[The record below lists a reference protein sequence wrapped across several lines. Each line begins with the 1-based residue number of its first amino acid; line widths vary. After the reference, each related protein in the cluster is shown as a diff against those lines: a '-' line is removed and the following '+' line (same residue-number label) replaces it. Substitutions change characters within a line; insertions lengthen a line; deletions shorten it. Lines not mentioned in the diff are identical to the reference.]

1 MKPGAMGAM
10 GAMGAAVVV
19 LLCAASASAQVGKS
33 QGVVDVNTATE
44 QALMAMPHM
53 TAPIAK
59 ALVAARPFDSPVA
72 LNKFLLGQK
81 LTQEQVNAF
90 YGKAFVH
97 INLNTATAEEIML
110 IPGAGKRMAH
120 EFEEYRPW
128 RNWAQFQKEIG
139 KYVNEQEVA
148 RLAQYAFIPVNIN
161 TASDADIQTIPGVGA
176 RMLHEFKEY
185 RPWKS
190 MAQFD
195 KEIGKYVDAKEVRRL
210 ARYVVIQ

>member
-1 MKPGAMGAM
+1 MKSGLIRASYVGL
-10 GAMGAAVVV
+10 V
-19 LLCAASASAQVGKS
+19 LGLVLSATPVFAQVGKS

-44 QALMAMPHM
+44 QALTAFPGM
-53 TAPIAK
+53 TAPIVK
-59 ALVAARPFDSPVA
+59 ALMAARPFASPVE

-81 LTQEQVNAF
+81 LTQEQANTF

-128 RNWAQFQKEIG
+128 KSWAQFEKEIG
-139 KYVNEQEVA
+139 KYVNQQEVA
-148 RLAQYAFIPVNIN
+148 RLAQYAFIPININ

-190 MAQFD
+190 IEHFH
-195 KEIGKYVDAKEVRRL
+195 KEIGKYVDDKEVRRL